1 MEKKAMRPSWM
12 CTQNL
17 SAMLSELLFL
27 SLDKINMSV
36 IGQNYVCLSNS
47 ASQLF
52 IWYLLID
59 TSANESET
67 LI

>member
-1 MEKKAMRPSWM
+1 M